1 MLFYFHGTIVETA
14 VFPRLYNDKNM
25 TYPTEQLQQRKS
37 ELETALA
44 DPLLVQNQKQFASI
58 SQEYADISDTLS
70 TIETYEQLQKQLADL
85 EQETASNDPEIAQL
99 TREEIASLQS
109 QLALLQK
116 NIEEYFHPADPLD
129 KKNIIVEIRAGAG
142 GDESALFAAE
152 LFRMYSR
159 YAEKQ
164 GWKAVLLS
172 SNRIGIGGFKEMIF
186 EISGKN
192 VYSRLKFES
201 GVHRVQRVPETEKS
215 GRIHTSTVTV
225 AILPEAEEIDVQLK
239 PEELKIET
247 TTATGHGGQSVNT
260 TYSAVRIT
268 HLPTGITVSCQD
280 ERSQQQNRERGLQ
293 ILRSRILA
301 AEQERKLREDSQARK
316 AQIGTGDRSEKIRT
330 YNFPQDRITDH
341 RINQNFNQIPRILD
355 GELDDMIEA
364 LRVWEREK

>member
-1 MLFYFHGTIVETA
+1 MH
-14 VFPRLYNDKNM
+14 
-25 TYPTEQLQQRKS
+25 YPTEQLQQRKQ
-37 ELETALA
+37 ELEISLA

-70 TIETYEQLQKQLADL
+70 TIEHYDQLQKQRTDL
-85 EQETASNDPEIAQL
+85 EQETLSDDPEIAQL
-99 TREEIASLQS
+99 TREEIVSLQS
-109 QLALLQK
+109 HIELLEK

-142 GDESALFAAE
+142 GDESALFVAE

-159 YAEKQ
+159 YAEKHH
-164 GWKAVLLS
+164 WKATLLN
-172 SNRIGIGGFKEMIF
+172 SNRIGIGGFKEVIF
-186 EISGKN
+186 GIQGKS

-215 GRIHTSTVTV
+215 GRVHTSTVTV

-239 PEELKIET
+239 PEDLNIET
-247 TTATGHGGQSVNT
+247 TTASGHGGQSVNT

-355 GELDDMIEA
+355 GELDDIIEE
-364 LRVWEREK
+364 LRKRERENG